1 MDSPSGQ
8 PVPEP
13 AGVELA
19 PGVFAAESALRFQ
32 FARSSGPG
40 GQNVNKVN
48 TKAELWVPLSAIRGL
63 RDDAM
68 HRLVALAGKRVTKEN
83 EIHIAADTART
94 QESNRAA
101 VMDRLRELLVRA
113 MHRPKRRKPTKPS
126 AGAKRRRLESKRQRS
141 EVKSRRGGRISD
153 D

>member
-1 MDSPSGQ
+1 MDSAPGQ
-8 PVPEP
+8 PLPET
-13 AGVELA
+13 GVELA
-19 PGVFAAESALRFQ
+19 PGVFASESALRFQ

-48 TKAELWVPLSAIRGL
+48 TKAELWVPLSAVRGL

-68 HRLVALAGKRVTKEN
+68 RRLVELAGKRVTKEG

-101 VMDRLRELLVRA
+101 VMERLRELLVQA

-141 EVKSRRGGRISD
+141 EVKSRRRGRISD